1 MPPIVP
7 ALDPCIGCR
16 DLESRPR
23 CIGSDGCRD
32 YHALAAAYL
41 KSAAADKNEQA
52 IPHRDAFDCIFSMT
66 SDLPEDAL
74 AFVFVALEHAETAKQ
89 EAYLAAGALEHLL
102 KRHGALVIDRVL
114 GAARQDQKFR
124 RCLASV
130 WGHSAWKK
138 QFAHGSM
145 KSLLPPRFFRSHREK
160 TSARNLAKIPESAPT
175 SRGIF
180 RKAC

>member
-1 MPPIVP
+1 MPPKVP
-7 ALDPCIGCR
+7 TVDPCIGCR
-16 DLESRPR
+16 DFVNGPR

-41 KSAAADKNEQA
+41 KLPAVDENART
-52 IPHRDAFDCIFSMT
+52 IPHNYAFDCVFSMT
-66 SDLPEDAL
+66 TESAEDAL
-74 AFVFVALEHAETAKQ
+74 AFVFVALEHAGTAKQ

-102 KRHGALVIDRVL
+102 RRHGALVIDRVL

>member
-114 GAARQDQKFR
+114 GAAKRDPKFR
-124 RCLASV
+124 RCLAGV
-130 WGHSAWKK
+130 WGHS
-138 QFAHGSM
+138 GM
-145 KSLLPPRFFRSHREK
+145 DKSVRARIDEILAPPKILQKPRRKNNKRSKPR
-160 TSARNLAKIPESAPT
+160 
-175 SRGIF
+175 
-180 RKAC
+180 

>member
-16 DLESRPR
+16 DLESGPR

-41 KSAAADKNEQA
+41 KSAVADKNAQA

-74 AFVFVALEHAETAKQ
+74 AFVFVALEHAVTARQ

-114 GAARQDQKFR
+114 DAARRDPKFR
-124 RCLASV
+124 RCLAGV
-130 WGHSAWKK
+130 WGHSGMDKSVRARIDEILAPP
-138 QFAHGSM
+138 QFPQKPQRKNNKRS
-145 KSLLPPRFFRSHREK
+145 KPR
-160 TSARNLAKIPESAPT
+160 
-175 SRGIF
+175 
-180 RKAC
+180 